1 MNDAKD
7 ILNGSKSLVAV
18 AVASVLIASCAVAPV
33 RYSGADEARAK
44 LTRLQSNPDLANRAP
59 AAIAEA
65 EAAVRLAE
73 QPPKESG
80 LGEYRVYI
88 ADRKVEIATAQ
99 AQTRF
104 YEDQHAALEAQQ
116 QNARLD
122 ARTREVEV
130 ARDQTAQARADDETQ
145 RLVASQARSDADAA
159 RDQTAQARAD
169 DETQRLVASQARSDA
184 DAANATSAALADQAV
199 DLQRQIDALDLQ
211 VTNRGLVLTLGDVL
225 FATGGAELLTGA
237 AGHLDKL
244 VDFLKEYT
252 DRTVLIEGYTDSTGT
267 QTYNQDLSERR
278 AESVR
283 GYLSAHGVA
292 YARLSAS
299 GRGMNDPV
307 SSNDSATGRQQN
319 RRVEVIVSNPT
330 IASR

>member
-1 MNDAKD
+1 MNDAND
-7 ILNGSKSLVAV
+7 ILNRSKSLVAI

-33 RYSGADEARAK
+33 RNSGADEARAK

-73 QPPKESG
+73 QPQTESG
-80 LGEYRVYI
+80 LSEYRVYI

-130 ARDQTAQARADDETQ
+130 ARDQTAR
-145 RLVASQARSDADAA
+145 
-159 RDQTAQARAD
+159 ARAD

-199 DLQRQIDALDLQ
+199 DLQRQIDALDLKA
-211 VTNRGLVLTLGDVL
+211 TNRGLVLTLGDVL

-244 VDFLKEYT
+244 ADFLKEYT

-307 SSNDSATGRQQN
+307 ASNDSATGRQQN